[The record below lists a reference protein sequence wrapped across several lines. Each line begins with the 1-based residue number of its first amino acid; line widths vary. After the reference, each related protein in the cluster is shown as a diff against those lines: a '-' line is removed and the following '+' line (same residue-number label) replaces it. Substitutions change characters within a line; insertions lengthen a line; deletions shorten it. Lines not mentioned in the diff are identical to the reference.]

1 LITISTKNIRKDLI
15 YLSLNEIVFELT
27 NYFHFIYIKF
37 INTHLLPY
45 SGGKL
50 MIGFN
55 NLKNIFSRGRWI
67 ITSVVLVALF
77 AFLMLGSIGFADPL
91 HVVNVPEFEVDM
103 VVAHW
108 GAESYFDT
116 TISGI
121 GGPEEGYSVWDGTW
135 VGWCVDESHYIYTG
149 TTYPITLN
157 STYDPLM
164 LWPDDDWDMVNYLLN
179 HKDSSADKVQIQ
191 KAIWYFINGGYTGS
205 DPVILGMITEAE
217 INGDSF
223 IPQVGQMCAVL
234 CTTDEGI
241 QRTFIEVQVS
251 TCDNTCISFVQPLS
265 NVDPDTSG
273 WSNGDNMVNLNTN
286 HWDLLG
292 GTADVNGHENGNDAI
307 LTHRGTRGLGI
318 YGNENDE
325 VDSIDGWEHIDITFD
340 EPRFINMF
348 EVHSL
353 FSGEGPSGAPE
364 QGDVK
369 LYLDDIEVGYY
380 HLAGVEPLGGGNDGD
395 VIQLIYPAILIDEI
409 MFYIEPTEDYNSW
422 SEFTVAK
429 LCLLCLE
436 SCSDEVWVD
445 DDADPGWYDFSH
457 VASIQTGVDHV
468 CDGGTVYVYDGTYAP
483 FKVEGRNDISITR
496 ASLPIITGNQLVY
509 DTTYSGFVNNVVFVN
524 NSQNI
529 DIIGFE
535 IQGTN
540 PGGRDYTVLYQ
551 SSSGMIKDC
560 IVDSNSRGNMNA
572 LAIRAHINSVLTI
585 EDCTIRDYGRIGIY
599 CRQGT
604 IMYIYDNT
612 LIGQTYSTADGD
624 YVNYGIEI
632 EDLSSKSHAEI
643 IGNEI
648 YGHDYTDNPSWS
660 SAGII
665 VDAWRYYMVTDEN
678 CSAIIEQ
685 NDIHDN
691 YFGIEIVP
699 NDDIHVNCNNIYDN
713 RWYGA
718 ISSPYYDGMQY
729 VNYIL
734 DANCNW
740 WGDCS
745 GPYNDTLNPYGQGD
759 QVDDYVD
766 YDPWVGKVV
775 ADASGPSTACIN
787 DMLQFYGSGSSTS
800 GCCGETITYTWDFDD
815 SNGIQIDS
823 TDIDPTHAYNAYGS
837 YVITLTV
844 TTETLGYVCSDTD
857 TIIVTVLAPIADANG
872 PYTANIGNSYTV
884 TLDGSGSDDP
894 DGSIVLYEWD
904 CDGDGTYDWSSA
916 TTGITTYTYPQL
928 EYTQD
933 VTVELR
939 VTDDCGHTDTDTSVV
954 TIVGN
959 DKDPPI
965 VQLSYPTGGE
975 ELSGTVTI
983 KWFAIDSEDWGSPDI
998 WLYYSA
1004 DSGDFWNEIAR
1015 NLENTIG
1022 EGAYKDRGEYIWN
1035 VGSLPTGNYILK
1047 IDAFDSDRNRDT
1059 DTSKPFTIGTRGTGL
1074 IVSYVT
1080 VGSSNA
1086 YIKNGDSLTIEAGIT
1101 FGQHIS
1107 TDYITADLSELGKGT
1122 SVPADNFDDG
1132 LTATWTVTNVECTP
1146 SDGPIT
1152 ITITATDGGST
1163 DSNTAT
1169 IIADNTIPELNIITP
1184 DNALYLRDKKLFSL
1198 NKPIIIGAITLEATA
1213 YDSSGVQKTE
1223 IYIDDELKET
1233 LTGGSEWYMNLRLI
1247 GRHTLKIVAYDN
1259 AGNINEYS
1267 QTMMVFNLFETD

>member
-1 LITISTKNIRKDLI
+1 
-15 YLSLNEIVFELT
+15 
-27 NYFHFIYIKF
+27 
-37 INTHLLPY
+37 
-45 SGGKL
+45 
-50 MIGFN
+50 
-55 NLKNIFSRGRWI
+55 
-67 ITSVVLVALF
+67 
-77 AFLMLGSIGFADPL
+77 
-91 HVVNVPEFEVDM
+91 
-103 VVAHW
+103 
-108 GAESYFDT
+108 
-116 TISGI
+116 
-121 GGPEEGYSVWDGTW
+121 
-135 VGWCVDESHYIYTG
+135 
-149 TTYPITLN
+149 
-157 STYDPLM
+157 
-164 LWPDDDWDMVNYLLN
+164 
-179 HKDSSADKVQIQ
+179 
-191 KAIWYFINGGYTGS
+191 
-205 DPVILGMITEAE
+205 MITEAE

-241 QRTFIEVQVS
+241 QKTFIEVQVL
-251 TCDNTCISFVQPLS
+251 TCDNTCISFVQPLF

-348 EVHSL
+348 EVRSL

-540 PGGRDYTVLYQ
+540 PGGRDYTILYQ
-551 SSSGMIKDC
+551 NSSGMIKDC
-560 IVDSNSRGNMNA
+560 IVSPGNRGNMYA
-572 LAIRAHINSVLTI
+572 LAVRAHVNSTLTI
-585 EDCTIRDYGRIGIY
+585 ESCTIQDYGRIGIY

-604 IMYIYDNT
+604 TLYIYNNT

-632 EDLSSKSHAEI
+632 EDLSYKSHAVI
-643 IGNEI
+643 RGNEI

-729 VNYIL
+729 VNYTL

-766 YDPWVGKVV
+766 FDPWVGKITV
-775 ADASGPSTACIN
+775 DAGGPYYNEDEPYTIHF
-787 DMLQFYGSGSSTS
+787 DGSYTTS
-800 GCCGETITYTWDFDD
+800 GCCGEIVTIEWDFDD
-815 SNGIQIDS
+815 SNGIQVDS
-823 TDIDPTHAYNAYGS
+823 TEMDPTHNYPNGNGYIA
-837 YVITLTV
+837 TLTI
-844 TTETLGYVCSDTD
+844 TTETTIGSQTHICSDSD
-857 TIIVTVLAPIADANG
+857 TAIVNVRD
-872 PYTANIGNSYTV
+872 
-884 TLDGSGSDDP
+884 
-894 DGSIVLYEWD
+894 
-904 CDGDGTYDWSSA
+904 
-916 TTGITTYTYPQL
+916 
-928 EYTQD
+928 
-933 VTVELR
+933 
-939 VTDDCGHTDTDTSVV
+939 
-954 TIVGN
+954 
-959 DKDPPI
+959 DPPI
-965 VQLSYPTGGE
+965 VQLEYPRGGE
-975 ELSGTVTI
+975 ELSGIVTI
-983 KWFAIDSEDWGSPDI
+983 KWFAVDSEDWGSPSI

-1004 DSGDFWNEIAR
+1004 DGGDSWVRIAK

-1022 EGAYKDRGEYIWN
+1022 EGSHKERGEY
-1035 VGSLPTGNYILK
+1035 SCYTTGKLSNGKYI
-1047 IDAFDSDRNRDT
+1047 
-1059 DTSKPFTIGTRGTGL
+1059 
-1074 IVSYVT
+1074 
-1080 VGSSNA
+1080 
-1086 YIKNGDSLTIEAGIT
+1086 IT
-1101 FGQHIS
+1101 FYITQGIHL
-1107 TDYITADLSELGKGT
+1107 TAEEITADLSGLGKGT
-1122 SVPADNFDDG
+1122 SVPADSFNG
-1132 LTATWTVTNVECTP
+1132 LTATWDLTNVVCMP

-1152 ITITATDGGST
+1152 ITVTAGEDGNSVTIT
-1163 DSNTAT
+1163 
-1169 IIADNTIPELNIITP
+1169 ADNTIPELNVIKP
-1184 DNALYLRDKKLFSL
+1184 GNALYFFNTKLFAL
-1198 NKPIIIGAITLEATA
+1198 NKPIIIGAITLETTA
-1213 YDSSGVQKTE
+1213 DDSSGVQKTD
-1223 IYIDDELKET
+1223 IYIDGELKEI
-1233 LTGGSEWYMNLRLI
+1233 LTSSSEWYMNLRLM

-1267 QTMMVFNLFETD
+1267 QTVIIYNPFGEK